1 MRWQGVVFDKD
12 GTLFDF
18 HATWSAWA
26 ASFVHGIASDADH
39 AARLAERMRFDLAA
53 RAFHPDSPVIAGTPG
68 EVASL
73 LLPLL
78 PGVGTERLIDR
89 INAAAVAAPQVEAAP
104 LRPLLT
110 RLRAAGLRLGVA
122 TNDAEAPAMAHLG
135 RAGVAGLFD
144 FIAGYDSGHG
154 AKPGPGQLLAFVAAT
169 GVDPG
174 RVVMVGDSTHDL
186 AAGRAAGM
194 AAVGVLTGL
203 ATRADLASAADA
215 VLPDIGAL
223 PGWLG
228 LDGE

>member
-26 ASFVHGIASDADH
+26 ARFVEGIATDPAHAD
-39 AARLAERMRFDLAA
+39 RLAA
-53 RAFHPDSPVIAGTPG
+53 RMGFDLGAGRFQPDSPVIAGTPG
-68 EVASL
+68 EVAAL

-78 PGVGTERLIDR
+78 PGVGPERLIDR

-110 RLRAAGLRLGVA
+110 GLRAAGLLLGLA
-122 TNDAEAPAMAHLG
+122 TNDAEAPALAHLE
-135 RAGVAGLFD
+135 RAGVADLFD
-144 FIAGYDSGHG
+144 FIAGYDSGFG
-154 AKPGPGQLLAFVAAT
+154 GKPAPGQLLAFVAHT
-169 GVDPG
+169 GVDPA
-174 RVVMVGDSTHDL
+174 RTVMVGDSTHDL

-194 AAVGVLTGL
+194 ATVGVLTGM
-203 ATRADLASAADA
+203 AGEGDLAPHADA
-215 VLPDIGAL
+215 VLRDIGAL

-228 LDGE
+228 V